1 MNEVLNTERLK
12 SIKLKENCD
21 NLKRMNE
28 LKLEEMKLQFTNAL
42 ESVNNSQSQCEN
54 LETKF
59 AKDKERM
66 QRMIDQQKQ
75 VQ

>member
-28 LKLEEMKLQFTNAL
+28 LKLEEMKLQFNNAL

-75 VQ
+75 V